1 MKNRNAE
8 AAYRFILPQGKQPA
22 HSPRTETAILESLRA
37 VGCDVRK
44 QKTINIVDIY
54 LDTFDWK
61 LFKKDISLRF
71 RKLGNKGF
79 YFLNNLNHEE
89 KSASGNV
96 ESEET
101 NQINEPWNVADEKIK
116 REITGIISPRRLME
130 QIALRIRRNPSRI
143 ISPEGIQIEVFFDSI
158 ILQTVNAG
166 APATGRLTE
175 FSLRLK
181 TGAVDVFKKY
191 AEDIAEKFSLAPA
204 SPQTLKD
211 AIALLNITFP
221 AKNPPPAW
229 VVRRDDR
236 FDTAVKKI
244 LAFQFHR
251 LQENI
256 PGAVD
261 DIDTEFVHQARVST
275 RKMRSLL
282 RLSDKAIPRGSAIY
296 FTEELLWLGSL
307 FGSVRDLDVF
317 SLNLPVF
324 ENAIGIAPKKAMDIL
339 HGQIHVERMR
349 NLAALKDGLASPR
362 QRIFSLRLSAF
373 IARQPALHPVSPLAL
388 KTVEEIVP
396 PMITDLYRELTV
408 RGNRILLNPKIE
420 NFHKLR
426 IQFKKIRYACE
437 FFNQAFDGKLAGF
450 IEDVV
455 KIQDCL
461 GELQDTV
468 FTKELITGFLS
479 RWKGSVVDRKLLFML
494 GEIYQL
500 QMETARARQ
509 SEFYEI
515 WKQFDREETIS
526 GLNEALGIGK
536 TASTGEKTLK

>member
-1 MKNRNAE
+1 MKDRNSE
-8 AAYRFILPQGKQPA
+8 AAYRFILPQEKP
-22 HSPRTETAILESLRA
+22 STRPLRTENAVLNFFRA
-37 VGCDVRK
+37 AGCDVQK
-44 QKTINIVDIY
+44 QKTMNMVDIY
-54 LDTFDWK
+54 LDTFDWR
-61 LFKKDISLRF
+61 LFKKDILLRF
-71 RKLGNKGF
+71 RKSGDKGF
-79 YFLNNLNHEE
+79 YTLKSSGE
-89 KSASGNV
+89 KSETRNV

-101 NQINEPWNVADEKIK
+101 DNLNDPWDVTDEKIR
-116 REITGIISPRRLME
+116 REITEIIFPRRLME
-130 QIALRIRRNPSRI
+130 QIILRTRRNPFRI
-143 ISPEGIQIEVFFDSI
+143 ISPEGIQIEAFFDSI
-158 ILQTVNAG
+158 LLQPVNSS
-166 APATGRLTE
+166 APATAHLTE

-181 TGAVDVFKKY
+181 TGAADALKKY
-191 AEDIAEKFSLAPA
+191 AEDIAERFSLVPAPQ
-204 SPQTLKD
+204 QTLKN
-211 AIALLNITFP
+211 AIALLKITFP
-221 AKNPPPAW
+221 AKNPPPELL
-229 VVRRDDR
+229 VRRDDR

-256 PGAVD
+256 PGVVR

-282 RLSDKAIPRGSAIY
+282 RLSEKAIPRGSAIY
-296 FTEELLWLGSL
+296 LTEELLWLGSL

-317 SLNLPVF
+317 SLNLPIF
-324 ENAIGIAPKKAMDIL
+324 ENALGITSKKATDMLNGEI
-339 HGQIHVERMR
+339 QVERMR
-349 NLAALKDGLASPR
+349 NLAALKEALASPR

-388 KTVEEIVP
+388 KTVAEIVP
-396 PMITDLYRELTV
+396 PLITALYQELTV

-437 FFNQAFDGKLAGF
+437 FFNPAFDGKLSEF

-468 FTKELITGFLS
+468 FTKELITGFLT

-500 QMETARARQ
+500 QMETAHARQ
-509 SEFYEI
+509 TEFYEI
-515 WKQFDREETIS
+515 WKQFDREETLS
-526 GLNEALGIGK
+526 RLNQALGIGNPG
-536 TASTGEKTLK
+536 SVEEKTP